1 MKNKDLLKKIGNEIT
16 TRLINL
22 YGKKVKSIILYG
34 SYARGDNDDQ
44 SDMDIMVLFDCPYEE
59 VIGYRHDISKVASRV
74 GLENDMMV
82 SIVFRNIKSF
92 DTNYKILPIYQN
104 VVEEGKTLYGTI

>member
-1 MKNKDLLKKIGNEIT
+1 MKNKDLIKKIGNEVT
-16 TRLINL
+16 TRLIDL

-59 VIGYRHDISKVASRV
+59 VVGYRHDISKVASRV
-74 GLENDMMV
+74 GLENDILV
-82 SIVFRNIKSF
+82 SIVFRDMKSF
-92 DTNYKILPIYQN
+92 DTNYNILPFYQN
-104 VVEEGKTLYGTI
+104 VVKEGETLYGAI

>member
-1 MKNKDLLKKIGNEIT
+1 MKNKDLIKKIGNEIT